1 MTAILSA
8 ARRGLLCALLLG
20 TLSAC
25 SLWPATPETG
35 PSDAFAR
42 YADRFVDELMIAN
55 PDWAIYAGRY
65 DNAEQLAIPDPAGRA
80 QDAAFVD
87 RHLQALQAFDASQL
101 PADQRADHELIR
113 RYLEGQRW
121 RAQTL
126 RKWQW
131 DPSQY
136 NVANGFALLLD
147 TDYAPEDQRLR
158 TISERLTR
166 VPAYYAAARANIDKP
181 TREHVQLAI
190 QQNQGALSVFDEA
203 LEQRIQASTLAADEQ
218 AQMQIRVTSARLAI
232 QDYIQ
237 WLQALEPTLTADN
250 SRDFRLGEALYEPL
264 FQHQIQSG
272 YDSARA
278 LYERALEEKDRLHT
292 QMTAQ
297 ARTLWPQLFPG
308 QAMPT
313 DRVELVGAVIDE
325 LSKTHASIDTFVDE
339 VRAQIRQLEAFV
351 LEKQLL
357 DMGPDKPLVVR
368 ETPPYQRGVAIA
380 SIDAPG
386 PFNPD
391 AKTYYNVTPLD
402 RFSPEQAESFLRE
415 YNHWVLQ
422 VLNIHEAIPGH
433 YSQLIHANRSPSKV
447 KSLLGNGA
455 MIEGWAVYAE
465 RMMLENG
472 WGNDAPEMW
481 LLYGKWNL
489 RVVCNT
495 ILDYGVH
502 VLGMSEEDAL
512 DLLMREAF
520 QTETE
525 ARGKWRR
532 VQLTQVQLTSY
543 FSGYAEIYDFREQLK
558 REQGADF
565 DLRAFHNRFLSYG
578 SAPVRV
584 IKQLMREPH

>member
-1 MTAILSA
+1 MMRVLSVA
-8 ARRGLLCALLLG
+8 TRPLLLLATLG
-20 TLSAC
+20 LSAC
-25 SLWPATPETG
+25 SMWPVNQGKT
-35 PSDAFAR
+35 SDAAFAD
-42 YADRFVDELMIAN
+42 YSTRFVQDLMAHN
-55 PDWAIYAGRY
+55 PDWAIYAGLY
-65 DNAEQLAIPDPAGRA
+65 DQAEQLSVPDAAGRA
-80 QDAAFVD
+80 EDVAFINKHLAALQQFDAA
-87 RHLQALQAFDASQL
+87 AL
-101 PADQRADHELIR
+101 PADQRVDHEMIR

-121 RAQTL
+121 RAQVL

-147 TDYAPEDQRLR
+147 TDYAPEDERLR
-158 TISERLTR
+158 TISIRLTHI
-166 VPAYYAAARANIDKP
+166 PDYYAAAQANITQP

-190 QQNQGALSVFDEA
+190 QQNTGALSVFDES
-203 LEQRIQASTLAADEQ
+203 LEQRIDDSGLSVDEK
-218 AQMQIRVTSARLAI
+218 AQMKTHLIAARVAI
-232 QDYIQ
+232 QDYIA
-237 WLQALEPTLTADN
+237 WLSELEPTLTPDN
-250 SRDFRLGEALYEPL
+250 SRDFRLGAELYEPL
-264 FQHQIQSG
+264 FTHQIQSG
-272 YDSARA
+272 YPSARA
-278 LYERALEEKDRLHT
+278 LYERAIDEKERLHT
-292 QMTAQ
+292 KMTAQ
-297 ARTLWPQLFPG
+297 AKILWPKLFGERPL
-308 QAMPT
+308 PD
-313 DRVELVGAVIDE
+313 DRVQMIGEVIAE
-325 LSKTHASIDTFVDE
+325 LSKTHASIDSFVGE
-339 VRAQIRQLEAFV
+339 VRRQIRELEAFV
-351 LEKQLL
+351 LEKQLV
-357 DMGPDKPLVVR
+357 DMDPDKPLVVR

-391 AKTYYNVTPLD
+391 ARTYYNVTPLD
-402 RFSPEQAESFLRE
+402 RFTAEQAESFLRE

-433 YSQLIHANRSPSKV
+433 YTQLIHANRSPSKI

-455 MIEGWAVYAE
+455 MIEGWAVYSE

-472 WGNDAPEMW
+472 WGMDAPEMW

-502 VLGMSEEDAL
+502 VLGMSEAEAL

-543 FSGYAEIYDFREQLK
+543 FSGYAEIYDFREQLR
-558 REQGADF
+558 REKGEDF
-565 DLRAFHNRFLSYG
+565 DLRRFHNQFLSYG
-578 SAPVRV
+578 SAPVGL
-584 IKQLMREPH
+584 IKQLMREDG